1 MMGNMRTE
9 AHCAFF
15 QFSFFIF
22 KNSGRICMN
31 QKIKYAALGIAL
43 ACTGWTG
50 ASAEQVYELN
60 PITVTAQRMETTDLK
75 TPAAV
80 EVLTA
85 DDIQKTGATSVHE
98 ALKFSTGIIMHAQG
112 PRNISQGTM
121 TNKAVIRGVE
131 KGTLVLVDG
140 MPLNQSGRYNLEDI
154 PTDSIEKIE
163 IVRGGGAV
171 LYGSEAAGGVINIIT
186 KGKRENRIQAGIGN
200 YGIQNYVGSFQSGD
214 FGLTYQ
220 YDHTGHISKI
230 SAPTLENSMRSGSPR
245 GLYYDI
251 IRGEH
256 SSVNWRYNFSDHL
269 FFTHTYS
276 RNSDHYRYIY
286 DGIDNK
292 ANKGKAYQNDL
303 HSTEENIA
311 QLRYDDGNLK
321 AGIYYNRREQETK
334 KAIAG
339 LNKLN
344 EKPAYFDADN
354 ITHSSSGATDQTVGA
369 DISNR
374 WEFKRGSFMVG
385 YSLERDLMKGKE
397 DGRLLPNK
405 NYQRNIHSLLGQIV
419 YELDHKN
426 SMNFNWRE
434 TWTEKDSGGNKYNK
448 FLPEVVFMHDFDSNT
463 MAYAKVGKSFM
474 LPTFSQLYGDGK
486 HIVGK
491 RDLKPQHG
499 IHYEAGFKKNI
510 GSQSWRFDVFHYKIK
525 DSLEAK
531 YIQHSLDIEYANEDI
546 RNTGVELDWQM
557 KPSDRFSYH
566 LGMTY
571 SHPEKQETNV
581 NNKTGAKSKGS
592 WHDYYGKVQLN
603 AGIMAKTGK
612 LTSSFE
618 MSYLGK
624 RTRDY
629 ANEKTVGIYPSM
641 KAQVLSDLNFS
652 YQANDTSR
660 FFLNI
665 DNPFNRH
672 DIISTSS
679 STFYNLGRNFM
690 LGYEYKF

>member
-1 MMGNMRTE
+1 
-9 AHCAFF
+9 
-15 QFSFFIF
+15 
-22 KNSGRICMN
+22 MN

-60 PITVTAQRMETTDLK
+60 PVTVTAQRMETTDLK

-230 SAPTLENSMRSGSPR
+230 SAPTLENSKRSGSPR

-256 SSVNWRYNFSDHL
+256 SNVNWRYNFSDHL
-269 FFTHTYS
+269 FFTHTYG

-286 DGIDNK
+286 DGIANPS
-292 ANKGKAYQNDL
+292 NKGKTFQNDI
-303 HSTEENIA
+303 HSTEENLA

-339 LNKLN
+339 PSVDPKHPELFNPDKI
-344 EKPAYFDADN
+344 KH
-354 ITHSSSGATDQTVGA
+354 TSTGATDQTIGA

-374 WEFKRGSFMVG
+374 WKFKRGSFMVG

-510 GSQSWRFDVFHYKIK
+510 GNQSWRFDVFHYKIK

-531 YIQHSLDIEYANEDI
+531 YISNLDIEYANEDI

-571 SHPEKQETNV
+571 SHPEKQKTNV
-581 NNKTGAKSKGS
+581 NSKGAKSKGS

-629 ANEKTVGIYPSM
+629 ADEKTVGIYPSM

-665 DNPFNRH
+665 DNLFNRH

>member
-1 MMGNMRTE
+1 
-9 AHCAFF
+9 
-15 QFSFFIF
+15 
-22 KNSGRICMN
+22 MN

-80 EVLTA
+80 EVMTA
-85 DDIQKTGATSVHE
+85 DDIQNTGATSVHE

-140 MPLNQSGRYNLEDI
+140 VPINQSGRYNLENI
-154 PTDSIEKIE
+154 PTDAVEKIE

-186 KGKRENRIQAGIGN
+186 KGKRDNRIQAGIGN
-200 YGIQNYVGSFQSGD
+200 YGIQNYAGSFQSGPL
-214 FGLTYQ
+214 GLTYQ

-230 SAPTLENSMRSGSPR
+230 SDPTLEPSRRSGSPR

-256 SSVNWRYNFSDHL
+256 SNVNWRYNFSDHL
-269 FFTHTYS
+269 FFTHTYG

-286 DGIDNK
+286 DGIDNPS
-292 ANKGKAYQNDL
+292 NKGKTYQNDI
-303 HSTEENIA
+303 HSTEENLA

-339 LNKLN
+339 LSVDKRHPELFNPDK
-344 EKPAYFDADN
+344 
-354 ITHSSSGATDQTVGA
+354 ITHTSTGATDQTIGA

-374 WEFKRGSFMVG
+374 WKFKRGSFMVG

-486 HIVGK
+486 HIMGK
-491 RDLKPQHG
+491 RNLKPQHG

-531 YIQHSLDIEYANEDI
+531 YIPNSLDIEYANEDI

-557 KPSDRFSYH
+557 KASDRFSYH
-566 LGMTY
+566 VGVTY

-581 NNKTGAKSKGS
+581 DTRTRAVTKGS
-592 WHDYYGKVQLN
+592 WHDYYGKIQLN
-603 AGIMAKTGK
+603 TGFTAKSGK
-612 LTSSFE
+612 LTTSFE
-618 MSYLGK
+618 MNYLGK

-629 ANEKTVGIYPSM
+629 ANKDTVGIYPSM

-652 YQANDTSR
+652 YQANENSR

-665 DNPFNRH
+665 DNLFNRH

-679 STFYNLGRNFM
+679 STFYDLGRNFM